1 MIRPLSIRARLT
13 LWYLLTAFVAVVL
26 FGVISYIALYYALLK
41 EKKTHLIGRE
51 QRLIRLLEENRAH
64 HVATPLNEQL
74 SNYAL
79 VTHEGNLFQL
89 RRQDGSEFFAN
100 DPNDAGWAISDAAG
114 CSQRHYALRS
124 IHGDYTMVLC
134 HDIELNGT
142 KLQLYQGGSLNE
154 EMDILHLYLLALISL
169 MPLLLLVASLC
180 GYFLG
185 RRAMRPVERLTSAA
199 LGIGIGNLSA
209 RVPLPAAH
217 DEIWQLAEAWNQ
229 LLARL
234 ESAVGR
240 LSQFC
245 ADVSHDLRTSITIML
260 ATAELTLQ
268 KPQSEEEH
276 REVLRRIVG
285 ECCTATTLLDALLSV
300 ARSKNFV
307 YEAGFEQLD
316 LGQLVLDRCRR
327 MEDVAEAKNILF
339 DWDLPQEPVYI
350 HGNETLLN
358 RLLSIFLDNAVKYTG
373 EGGEIRAAVCRRGKQ
388 ACVTIQDTGVGI
400 APNIQERIFE
410 RYYQADLREKKAQTG
425 QGLGLSIARWIAD
438 AHQANITLESTPESG
453 SCFQIL
459 FPVENED
466 LLLAAAESLPTQ
478 GTSLGSRTTV

>member
-1 MIRPLSIRARLT
+1 MIKPLSIRVRLT

-26 FGVISYIALYYALLK
+26 FGVISYAALYYALLK

-51 QRLIRLLEENRAH
+51 QRLLRMLDENRARR
-64 HVATPLNEQL
+64 VASPLHEQL
-74 SNYAL
+74 NSYAL

-89 RRQDGSEFFAN
+89 RKLDGSAFFVY
-100 DPNDAGWAISDAAG
+100 DPKDGSWAIPGAAG
-114 CSQRHYALRS
+114 CDQRHYALRS
-124 IHGDYTMVLC
+124 IHGDDIMVLC
-134 HDIELNGT
+134 HNIELNGT
-142 KLQLYQGGSLNE
+142 TLQLYQGGSLDE
-154 EMDILHLYLLALISL
+154 EMDILHLYLLTLLSL
-169 MPLLLLVASLC
+169 MPLLLLAASLC
-180 GYFLG
+180 GYLLG
-185 RRAMRPVERLTSAA
+185 RKAMKPVERLTSAA
-199 LGIGIGNLSA
+199 LGMGIGNLSA

-229 LLARL
+229 LLSRL
-234 ESAVGR
+234 ESAVDR

-276 REVLRRIVG
+276 REVLKRMVS

-307 YEAGFEQLD
+307 YEAGFEQID
-316 LGQLVLDRCRR
+316 LAQLMLDRCRH
-327 MEDVAEAKNILF
+327 MEDIAEAKNILL
-339 DWDLPQEPVYI
+339 DWELPPEPVYI
-350 HGNETLLN
+350 HGNATLLN
-358 RLLSIFLDNAVKYTG
+358 RLLSIFLDNAVKYTE
-373 EGGEIRAAVCRRGKQ
+373 EGGEIRATVWRRDKQ
-388 ACVTIQDTGVGI
+388 ACVMIRDTGVGI
-400 APNIQERIFE
+400 APNMQERIFE

-438 AHQANITLESTPESG
+438 AHQASIALESTPESG

-459 FPVENED
+459 FPTENEN
-466 LLLAAAESLPTQ
+466 LLHAEAGSFAAQ
-478 GTSLGSRTTV
+478 GTSFGSRTAV